1 MTMTQA
7 PSVGEESTIGASE
20 PIDVFASTPDT
31 NGPEERTGRQLP
43 GRRALIFGALVVVV
57 VFLVAV
63 GAVVYGIGSLV
74 HARDQRALMATERSD
89 IAGAAVEAKALDH
102 VNLPTQPPV
111 PGAPVGV
118 LAIPALG
125 LNQAVVEGVGSSQ
138 TVSGPGHVPGTAGLG
153 QPGNA
158 AVVGRNAGY
167 GGVFGQLDQLKPG
180 DRIFTATIE
189 GQSIYVVRHVA
200 RVTLGSPTAPVSSTA
215 TGSSAAGTAPAG
227 STPAVTLNA
236 FYRPTRDNRLT
247 LVTSAS
253 AAPWNSSRAIEVT
266 AVLRG
271 KPYGPLP
278 QEAQSPGQRGN
289 TGDSSAWAEL
299 VLSLLALAAVA
310 VGALFLY
317 RRCTVRSAYLLST
330 APLVAF
336 TVLAAEAIS
345 RLLPAW
351 M

>member
-1 MTMTQA
+1 MTQA
-7 PSVGEESTIGASE
+7 PQREKDALSASE
-20 PIDVFASTPDT
+20 PVPVLPSPPDSQ
-31 NGPEERTGRQLP
+31 GPEERVGRQLP
-43 GRRALIFGALVVVV
+43 GRRALVLGVLVVIV
-57 VFLVAV
+57 VFCVAV
-63 GAVVYGIGSLV
+63 GAVIYGIGSLV

-89 IAGAAVEAKALDH
+89 ISGAAVEVKALDH

-111 PGAPVGV
+111 PGDPVGV

-125 LNQAVVEGVGSSQ
+125 INQAVVEGVGSSQ

-167 GGVFGQLDQLKPG
+167 GGVFGRLDQLKPG
-180 DRIFTATIE
+180 DRILTATIE

-200 RVTLGSPTAPVSSTA
+200 RVTLGSPTAPAGA
-215 TGSSAAGTAPAG
+215 TSSSAAG
-227 STPAVTLNA
+227 STPAGSTSGVTLNA
-236 FYRPTRDNRLT
+236 LYRSTSDNRIT

-253 AAPWNSSRAIEVT
+253 DAPWNSSRAIEVT

-271 KPYGPLP
+271 KPYGALP
-278 QEAQSPGQRGN
+278 QEARSPGQLGN
-289 TGDSSAWAEL
+289 IGDSSAWGEL
-299 VLSLLALAAVA
+299 VLSMQALVVVV
-310 VGALFLY
+310 VGGLFLY

-330 APLVAF
+330 APIVAS

>member
-1 MTMTQA
+1 MTVTQA
-7 PSVGEESTIGASE
+7 PSVGRDSTLNASE
-20 PIDVFASTPDT
+20 PFAAAPSAPDT
-31 NGPEERTGRQLP
+31 DGPDQLP
-43 GRRALIFGALVVVV
+43 TRRLLGRRTLIVGALVVVV

-74 HARDQRALMATERSD
+74 HARDQRALMTTERSD

-102 VNLPTQPPV
+102 VNLPTQPPL

-125 LNQAVVEGVGSSQ
+125 INQAVVEGVGSSQ

-158 AVVGRNAGY
+158 AVVGRNAAY
-167 GGVFGQLDQLKPG
+167 GGPFGRLDQLKPG
-180 DRIFTATIE
+180 DKVLTATIE

-200 RVTLGSPTAPVSSTA
+200 RVTLGSATAPVVGSTA
-215 TGSSAAGTAPAG
+215 TG
-227 STPAVTLNA
+227 STPAVTLNTL
-236 FYRPTRDNRLT
+236 YRPTKDNRIT

-253 AAPWNSSRAIEVT
+253 AGPWNTSRVFEVT

-271 KPYGPLP
+271 RPYVSTP
-278 QEAQSPGQRGN
+278 QEALSPSQQGN
-289 TGDSSAWAEL
+289 TGESGVWAEL
-299 VLSLLALAAVA
+299 VLALLALAVVV
-310 VGALFLY
+310 VGGLFLY
-317 RRCTVRSAYLLST
+317 RRCTVRSAYLLTT
-330 APLVAF
+330 APVVAC

>member
-1 MTMTQA
+1 MTQTPPVDKESA
-7 PSVGEESTIGASE
+7 VGGTES
-20 PIDVFASTPDT
+20 IDVSSSTPGT
-31 NGPEERTGRQLP
+31 GSPEEHTGRQLP
-43 GRRALIFGALVVVV
+43 GRRALIVGALVVIA
-57 VFLVAV
+57 VFLVSV
-63 GAVVYGIGSLV
+63 GAVIYGIGSLV
-74 HARDQRALMATERSD
+74 HARDQRALMSAERSD
-89 IAGAAVEAKALDH
+89 ISAAAVEAKALDH

-125 LNQAVVEGVGSSQ
+125 INQAVVEGVGSSQ

-153 QPGNA
+153 QQGNA
-158 AVVGRNAGY
+158 AVVGRNAAY
-167 GGVFGQLDQLKPG
+167 GGPFGRLDQLKPG
-180 DRIFTATIE
+180 DKVLTATIE

-200 RVTLGSPTAPVSSTA
+200 RLTLGSPTAP
-215 TGSSAAGTAPAG
+215 AG
-227 STPAVTLNA
+227 STSTSSTPSVTLNTL
-236 FYRPTRDNRLT
+236 YRHTTDNRLT

-253 AAPWNSSRAIEVT
+253 AAPWNSSQVIEVT

-271 KPYGPLP
+271 KPYQPLS
-278 QEAQSPGQRGN
+278 QEAQSPSQQGN
-289 TGDSSAWAEL
+289 TGDSGVWAEL
-299 VLSLLALAAVA
+299 VLSLLALTATAA
-310 VGALFLY
+310 GALLLY

-330 APLVAF
+330 APVVAF

>member
-1 MTMTQA
+1 MTVTHALA
-7 PSVGEESTIGASE
+7 PRREDELHGSDPADVIPSPPDSDGPEEST
-20 PIDVFASTPDT
+20 
-31 NGPEERTGRQLP
+31 
-43 GRRALIFGALVVVV
+43 GRRLPSRRHIIFGSLLVLVV
-57 VFLVAV
+57 FFVAV
-63 GAVVYGIGSLV
+63 GAVIYGIGSLV
-74 HARDQRALMATERSD
+74 QARDQRNLMATERTNISN
-89 IAGAAVEAKALDH
+89 AAVLAKALDK
-102 VNLPTQPPV
+102 VNLPTRPPV
-111 PGAPVGV
+111 PGQPVGV

-153 QPGNA
+153 QPSNA

-167 GGVFGQLDQLKPG
+167 GGVFGRLSQLKPG
-180 DRIFTATIE
+180 DKVLTATTE
-189 GQSIYVVRHVA
+189 GQSIYIVRRVA
-200 RVTLGSPTAPVSSTA
+200 AVTIGSSSA
-215 TGSSAAGTAPAG
+215 TGG
-227 STPAVTLNA
+227 SI
-236 FYRPTRDNRLT
+236 YRQTSDNRLT

-253 AAPWNSSRAIEVT
+253 DAPWNSSRAIVVT

-271 KPYGPLP
+271 KPYVATP
-278 QEAQSPGQRGN
+278 QESLQPGQLGN

-299 VLSLLALAAVA
+299 VLSLLALAVIAGGAV
-310 VGALFLY
+310 FLY

-336 TVLAAEAIS
+336 TVLAAEGIS